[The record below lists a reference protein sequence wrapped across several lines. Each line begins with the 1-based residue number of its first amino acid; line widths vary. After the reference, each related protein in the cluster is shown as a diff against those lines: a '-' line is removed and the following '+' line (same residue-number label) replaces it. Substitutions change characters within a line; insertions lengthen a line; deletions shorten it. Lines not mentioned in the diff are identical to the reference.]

1 MVITHLKR
9 SKTDIRRYRKSKKI
23 DQSIMIPNYM
33 QVKED
38 ILNIVEFK
46 MEKLVEDPAS
56 RHLVIK
62 NNMTV

>member
-1 MVITHLKR
+1 
-9 SKTDIRRYRKSKKI
+9 
-23 DQSIMIPNYM
+23 MIPNYM